1 MSGPRVIV
9 IGGGAIGL
17 TSSLYLAREGY
28 EVLLL
33 EARRLFSGASGSNLG
48 ILSYQLAVVDG
59 LSPGEAREAILL
71 HEALSE
77 DTGYSIV
84 PRDIVVPLRH
94 TLAVIPEYLRV
105 LHRLIRVGAS
115 LRRVGSH
122 GLSIVMPNALLI
134 DPGEYAERLLKTIR
148 SEGVE
153 ILENTR
159 ATGLIVEGGRISGVT
174 LDSGEHVKGDIVLVA
189 AGPWTDE
196 ILSSI
201 GVKLGIRA
209 LKGYRITAKVKREL
223 DYVIGADPV
232 FIRPHQERRDE
243 VLIGGYKIEAP
254 LTAGD
259 LVDYERV
266 ESMLGTARKLG
277 LEIET
282 VIETKAGLRPC
293 LEKPI
298 TGTLGWRGL
307 VVSTGHCRHG
317 MLLAPLAASRVV
329 ALVKRLLADAH

>member
-1 MSGPRVIV
+1 MSGFRVV
-9 IGGGAIGL
+9 VVGGGAIGL

-48 ILSYQLAVVDG
+48 ILSYQLAVMDG
-59 LSPGEAREAILL
+59 LSPSEAKEAIRL
-71 HEALSE
+71 HETLSE

-84 PRDIVVPLRH
+84 SRDIIVPLRH
-94 TLAVIPEYLRV
+94 ALSVIPEYLRV

-115 LRRVGSH
+115 LRRVGGY
-122 GLSIVMPNALLI
+122 GLSIVMPDTLLI
-134 DPGEYAERLLKTIR
+134 DPGEYAEKLLQAVR

-153 ILENTR
+153 LLENAR
-159 ATGLIVEGGRISGVT
+159 VTGLSVEGGRISGVT
-174 LDSGEHVKGDIVLVA
+174 LDSGEHVKGDLVLVA

-196 ILSSI
+196 VLSSI
-201 GVKLGIRA
+201 GIRLGVRA
-209 LKGYRITAKVKREL
+209 LKGYRVTAKVEQGL
-223 DYVIGADPV
+223 DYIIGADPV
-232 FIRPHQERRDE
+232 FIRPHQERADE

-254 LTAGD
+254 LTAGE
-259 LVDYERV
+259 LVDNERI

-277 LEIET
+277 LKIES
-282 VIETKAGLRPC
+282 VIETRAGLRPC
-293 LEKPI
+293 LKEPL

-317 MLLAPLAASRVV
+317 MLLAPLAASRVI
-329 ALVKRLLADAH
+329 ALAKRVLAGTR